1 MAKTSVT
8 YWDPTAS
15 AAENAKL
22 RLPGLASHY
31 FAAGRKLMEG
41 KPSPEGLHGF
51 RLVTKR
57 FRYTLELFR
66 PCYGKSL
73 ENRLSRLREVQTRL
87 GEISDCATALALI
100 QPASRHPAMIA
111 FLKKRARQRTVAFR
125 QYWQQTFDTP
135 GQERW
140 WKQYLARYP
149 KSEAPR
155 KRK

>member
-1 MAKTSVT
+1 MAKPSVN
-8 YWDPTAS
+8 YWDPSAS
-15 AAENAKL
+15 DIENAQL
-22 RLPGLASHY
+22 RLPALVSHY

-41 KPSPEGLHGF
+41 RPSPDGLHGF

-73 ENRLSRLREVQTRL
+73 DIRLNRLREVQSRL
-87 GEISDCATALALI
+87 GEISDCATALALLK
-100 QPASRHPAMIA
+100 PASRHSAMVA
-111 FLKKRARQRTVAFR
+111 FLKKRARGRTVAFR

-140 WKQYLARYP
+140 WRQYLARYT
-149 KSEAPR
+149 KGDAAR
-155 KRK
+155 KRR